1 MNTHNAIIPPHRL
14 RELYGRWDDL
24 LSSSY
29 CGIPGNDAT
38 YSSTWTSIL
47 AESLLRDRAISALTV
62 NGSEGT
68 LALLP
73 YYRQPDQGIPGLN
86 RRLSAATEVYSG
98 RTSFIAEN
106 NSPELCD
113 SLLTA
118 LGNTI
123 PGWDSFQL
131 TVVSNSAAHR
141 AIHAQVKT
149 HGLLAT
155 CILAEE
161 SPYIE
166 LLGNWPDTFESLPKK
181 LRWTIRKSEKD
192 LATLGALTYE
202 HHVSPDTA
210 DELLAHIYAIE
221 QQSWKEHAG
230 TSITTHGEQR
240 DFYDAFIKLG
250 SRAGLLSAHLLK
262 LDNKPLAY
270 ILGVRTDDHMFLDLK
285 ESFVQSHAKYSPAHV
300 LKRFALQTLISSGA
314 VVYDFMGACE
324 PYKMKWT
331 DKTYRRYT
339 IIIYNRTIR
348 GRLGYLKSLIAR
360 NHQQVPAPD
369 SPATDSP

>member
-1 MNTHNAIIPPHRL
+1 MNTHNAIIPPERL

-24 LSSSY
+24 LASTY

-38 YSSTWTSIL
+38 YSSTWTSAL

-62 NGSEGT
+62 NGPEGT

-73 YYRQPDQGIPGLN
+73 YYRQPAQGLLGLS

-98 RTSFIAEN
+98 RTSFIARN
-106 NSPELCD
+106 NSAELCD
-113 SLLTA
+113 LLLAA

-123 PGWDSFQL
+123 PQWDSFQL
-131 TVVSNSAAHR
+131 TVVQNSAAHR
-141 AIHAQVKT
+141 ALYAQVRN
-149 HGLLAT
+149 GNLLAT
-155 CILAEE
+155 SILAEE
-161 SPYIE
+161 SPYIA
-166 LLGNWPDTFESLPKK
+166 LLGNWADTFESLPKK

-192 LATLGALTYE
+192 LSMLGALTYE
-202 HHVSPDTA
+202 HHHSPDTA
-210 DELLAHIYAIE
+210 DELQSSIYEIE
-221 QQSWKEHAG
+221 KQSWKEHAG
-230 TSITTHGEQR
+230 SSITTHGEQQE
-240 DFYDAFIKLG
+240 FYDAFIRLG

-270 ILGVRTDDHMFLDLK
+270 ILGVRTSDHMFLDLK

-300 LKRFALQTLISSGA
+300 LKRFAFETLINSGV

-331 DKTYRRYT
+331 DKTYRRIT

-348 GRLGYLKSLIAR
+348 GRLGHLKSLMAR
-360 NHQQVPAPD
+360 YHQQVPAPD
-369 SPATDSP
+369 AQTTDSP